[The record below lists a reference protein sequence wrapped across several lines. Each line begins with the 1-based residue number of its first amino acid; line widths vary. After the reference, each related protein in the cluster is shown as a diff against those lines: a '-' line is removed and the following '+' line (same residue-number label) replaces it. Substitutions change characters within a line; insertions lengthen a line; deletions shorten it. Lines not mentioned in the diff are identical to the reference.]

1 MTLDE
6 FKKEA
11 DAIVENYI
19 DDMLW
24 YFQEYR
30 DELNITDMATIL
42 SDTYRKLAFQVAK
55 ELEEEVE

>member
-6 FKKEA
+6 FRKEA

-30 DELNITDMATIL
+30 DELKITDMAMIL
-42 SDTYRKLAFQVAK
+42 SDAYRNLAFKVAE